1 MFSTYFDRHF
11 WKKFQDRT
19 RDHRL
24 WTMDEQT
31 AFSMV
36 NRPSSMVQN
45 ETFSPL
51 SLSNPIEMAVSE
63 QILVQ
68 KAQKGDP
75 EAFEALVNE
84 HQQYVYN
91 LALRVVKDENEALD
105 LAQETFV
112 RAWTAL
118 PNFKG
123 QSQFRTWLY
132 RIVTNLCY
140 NRLPNLRRSL
150 NDLGDDVMEDI
161 PEAHLDTPA
170 EAFEHSET
178 RQHLQDA
185 IQSLDSNYQLL
196 ITLRYQNELSY
207 EEIASTLNLPL
218 GTVKTGIF
226 RAKEQLRKSLA
237 QLEESWITA

>member
-1 MFSTYFDRHF
+1 MSD
-11 WKKFQDRT
+11 
-19 RDHRL
+19 
-24 WTMDEQT
+24 
-31 AFSMV
+31 
-36 NRPSSMVQN
+36 
-45 ETFSPL
+45 
-51 SLSNPIEMAVSE
+51 SE
-63 QILVQ
+63 QILIQ
-68 KAQKGDP
+68 RAQKGNHD
-75 EAFEALVNE
+75 AFAALVNE
-84 HQQYVYN
+84 HQRYIYN
-91 LALRVVKDENEALD
+91 LALRVMKDENEALD

-150 NDLGDDVMEDI
+150 NDLGDEVMENTHATDSI
-161 PEAHLDTPA
+161 FDNPAH
-170 EAFEHSET
+170 EFESNET
-178 RQHLQDA
+178 KTYLLHAVD
-185 IQSLDSNYQLL
+185 SLDPNYKLL

-226 RAKEQLRKSLA
+226 RAKAQLRNALA
-237 QLEESWITA
+237 TLEDSWITA

>member
-1 MFSTYFDRHF
+1 MFG
-11 WKKFQDRT
+11 
-19 RDHRL
+19 
-24 WTMDEQT
+24 
-31 AFSMV
+31 
-36 NRPSSMVQN
+36 N
-45 ETFSPL
+45 ETTL
-51 SLSNPIEMAVSE
+51 IHR
-63 QILVQ
+63 
-68 KAQKGDP
+68 AQKGDQD
-75 EAFEALVNE
+75 AFASLVDE
-84 HQQYVYN
+84 HQRYVYN
-91 LALRVVKDENEALD
+91 LALRVLKDENEALD

-150 NDLGDDVMEDI
+150 NDLGDDVMEEI
-161 PEAHLDTPA
+161 PATTS
-170 EAFEHSET
+170 AFANPVSEFESSET
-178 RQHLQDA
+178 RKHLYRA
-185 IQSLDSNYQLL
+185 IEHLDENYRLL

-237 QLEESWITA
+237 HLEDSWITA